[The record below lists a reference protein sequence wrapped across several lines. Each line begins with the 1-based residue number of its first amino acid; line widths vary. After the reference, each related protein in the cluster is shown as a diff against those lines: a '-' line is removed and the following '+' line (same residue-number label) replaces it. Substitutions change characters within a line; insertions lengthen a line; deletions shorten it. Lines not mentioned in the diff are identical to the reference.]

1 MPDKSKKPNKPNKK
15 PDMSDKK
22 PMPDKTKTPNKPNK
36 KPVKKSD
43 MSDKPVKSKKTDMS
57 DKPVKSKKTDMS
69 DKPVKSKKP
78 DLIEYDRFPLMKKP
92 TFVRKDIYT
101 GADIPIF
108 I

>member
-43 MSDKPVKSKKTDMS
+43 KPVKSKKPDMP
-57 DKPVKSKKTDMS
+57 DKTKKQ
-69 DKPVKSKKP
+69 P
-78 DLIEYDRFPLMKKP
+78 DLIEYDRFPLMKQP

>member
-43 MSDKPVKSKKTDMS
+43 KPVKSKKPVKMSDKPVKSKKQ
-57 DKPVKSKKTDMS
+57 
-69 DKPVKSKKP
+69 P

-101 GADIPIF
+101 GLDIPIF

>member
-43 MSDKPVKSKKTDMS
+43 KPVKSKMPDKT
-57 DKPVKSKKTDMS
+57 KKQ
-69 DKPVKSKKP
+69 P

-101 GADIPIF
+101 GLDIPIF

>member
-57 DKPVKSKKTDMS
+57 DKPVKSKK
-69 DKPVKSKKP
+69 P

>member
-15 PDMSDKK
+15 PDKKSAKKPMSDKKSAKK
-22 PMPDKTKTPNKPNK
+22 PMPDKTKKQ
-36 KPVKKSD
+36 
-43 MSDKPVKSKKTDMS
+43 
-57 DKPVKSKKTDMS
+57 
-69 DKPVKSKKP
+69 P
-78 DLIEYDRFPLMKKP
+78 DLIEYDRFPLMKQP

>member
-15 PDMSDKK
+15 PDMSKKSDKPVK
-22 PMPDKTKTPNKPNK
+22 SK
-36 KPVKKSD
+36 KPVK
-43 MSDKPVKSKKTDMS
+43 MSDKPVKSKKQ
-57 DKPVKSKKTDMS
+57 
-69 DKPVKSKKP
+69 P

-92 TFVRKDIYT
+92 TFIRKDIYT

>member
-1 MPDKSKKPNKPNKK
+1 MPDKSKKPNKSDKK
-15 PDMSDKK
+15 PDMSKKSDKPVK
-22 PMPDKTKTPNKPNK
+22 SK
-36 KPVKKSD
+36 KPVK
-43 MSDKPVKSKKTDMS
+43 MSDKPVKSKKQ
-57 DKPVKSKKTDMS
+57 
-69 DKPVKSKKP
+69 P

>member
-1 MPDKSKKPNKPNKK
+1 MPDKSKKPNK
-15 PDMSDKK
+15 SD
-22 PMPDKTKTPNKPNK
+22 K

-43 MSDKPVKSKKTDMS
+43 MSDKPVKSKKPVKMS
-57 DKPVKSKKTDMS
+57 DKPVKSKKQ
-69 DKPVKSKKP
+69 P

-92 TFVRKDIYT
+92 TFIRKDIYT